1 MKITLLKSLLITGA
15 FLCFGMVQAQE
26 VTGTVSDAS
35 GPLPGASVV
44 VKGTTNG
51 TQTDFDGNYTLEV
64 EGDATLVFSYIG
76 YLTREIAVN
85 GQTTINVTMQEDAE
99 ALEEVVVIGYGTT
112 TVKDATGSVTA
123 VTAEDFNGG
132 VIASPEQLIQGKT
145 AGVNIQQTSG
155 EPGAGISINIRGS
168 NSVRAN
174 NNPLFVVDGI
184 PLSGENTSPDGN
196 AGSGGG
202 NGGTTAARNPLNFLN
217 PSDIESISVLKDAS
231 ATAIYGSRGANGVV
245 IITTKS
251 GKSSQGGVIE
261 FSSSLSV
268 SKPANDYDLLNADEF
283 VPAVFQ
289 FNPNADLAT
298 TDFGNDTD
306 WQDFITRTAASTNN
320 NISYSNNYGKGNV
333 RATFGYS
340 KQFGVIE
347 KTDLERI
354 TGRINARHRFLD
366 DKLTVGISATISRVN
381 DETAPLAGG
390 AGFRGDILGA
400 AYSANPTWSTST
412 RFAAQGGLLSPA
424 NYLANSQ
431 IRTNTNRLLLN
442 GSAEYSITDEIS
454 AKVNLGYDKSDGEN
468 NSVISSAVRNI
479 DGIQDV
485 GFGTY
490 NTLERESKL
499 LEATLNYKK
508 SFENSNLDVLVGFSY
523 QDFNTVGRN
532 VNARGFG
539 TTNLNQMVS
548 DLQETVNGAQATIS
562 GPFQQFYFGT
572 NWDQL
577 QVNRLLPSVVAG
589 DPTPFGFNRKV
600 RAVIAD
606 TFDNTDELQSFFGRI
621 NYSLAGKYLFTATVR
636 ADGSSRFGPENQYGI
651 FPSGAFA
658 WQLGEEDFIGDSVS
672 TLKLRLSGGV
682 TGNQD
687 GLGYGNFVARQRFT
701 DFNNGFSIQNDLT
714 VNANGLRIVATD
726 VPDLKWEPTLNL
738 NVGLDFG
745 FANDRLSGSIDV
757 YQNTTEDVLLR
768 TPPAAPAIDPFQ
780 FGNVD
785 AKIVNQ
791 GIEFAIA
798 YDWIQ
803 KEDVNFSTSFNIAY
817 NENEVQDFA
826 GLINTGAVNGQGL
839 SGAFAQRFAAG
850 QSLFSYYMAEFTGL
864 DSAGQPTFRDQDGDG
879 VGSATSEGDKIF
891 VGEDALPDVT
901 TGLSLNLRVK
911 RFDLAAYFNG
921 QFGFSVYN
929 NTANGLFTTGS
940 LTNARNVTRDVV
952 TSGEAAGTSADVS
965 TRYLEKGDFVRFQ
978 NATIGYNWP
987 LTGNGVFKSLRLSV
1001 TGQNLFLITDYSGL
1015 DPEIT
1020 VNTGDLN
1027 SGVPT
1032 RGIDWSGFP
1041 NPRTFT
1047 FGINATF

>member
-26 VTGTVSDAS
+26 VTGTVSDAN

-76 YLTREIAVN
+76 YLTREVAVD

-112 TVKDATGSVTA
+112 TVKDATGSVAA

-174 NNPLFVVDGI
+174 NNPLFVVDGV
-184 PLSGENTSPDGN
+184 PLSGENTSPSGN
-196 AGSGGG
+196 AG
-202 NGGTTAARNPLNFLN
+202 NGGDTGARNPLNFLN
-217 PSDIESISVLKDAS
+217 PADIESISVLKDAS

-261 FSSSLSV
+261 FSSSVSV
-268 SKPANDYDLLNADEF
+268 SKPANEYDLLTADEF

-320 NISYSNNYGKGNV
+320 NISYSNNYGKGNI
-333 RATFGYS
+333 RATLGYS

-354 TGRINARHRFLD
+354 TGRVNARHRFFD
-366 DKLTVGISATISRVN
+366 DKLTLGISATISRVN

-400 AYSANPTWSTST
+400 AYSANPTWSTSPS
-412 RFAAQGGLLSPA
+412 FAAQGGLLSPA

-431 IRTNTNRLLLN
+431 IRTNTDRILLN
-442 GSAEYSITDEIS
+442 GTAAYNITDELT
-454 AKVNLGYDKSDGEN
+454 ANVTLGYDKSEGEN
-468 NSVISSAVRNI
+468 NSMISSAVRNI
-479 DGIQDV
+479 DGVQDV

-490 NTLERESKL
+490 NTLERENKL
-499 LEATLNYKK
+499 LTATLNYKK
-508 SFENSNLDVLVGFSY
+508 SFENSNLDVLVGYEF
-523 QDFNTVGRN
+523 QDFKTTSRN
-532 VNARGFG
+532 VTARGFG
-539 TTNLNQMVS
+539 TTDLNKMAS
-548 DLQETVNGAQATIS
+548 DLQETTNGAQASIG
-562 GPFQQFYFGT
+562 GPFQQFYYGT
-572 NWDQL
+572 NFNSL
-577 QVNRLLPSVVAG
+577 QVNRLLPTVVAG
-589 DPTPFGFNRKV
+589 DQVAFGFSRKV
-600 RAVIAD
+600 DALTAD
-606 TFDNTDELQSFFGRI
+606 LFDNTDEIQSFLGRI
-621 NYSLAGKYLFTATVR
+621 NYSIASKYLFTATVR
-636 ADGSSRFGPENQYGI
+636 ADGSSRFGPDNQYGI

-658 WQLGEEDFIGDSVS
+658 WQLGEENFIGESVS
-672 TLKLRLSGGV
+672 TLKLRLSAGV

-687 GLGYGNFVARQRFT
+687 GLGYGNFVARQRFSELN
-701 DFNNGFSIQNDLT
+701 DDDIQNDRT
-714 VNANGLRIVATD
+714 VNANGLAIVATD

-745 FANDRLSGSIDV
+745 FGNDRLSGSIDV
-757 YQNTTEDVLLR
+757 YQNTTSDVLIR
-768 TPPAAPAIDPFQ
+768 TPPAAPAVDPFQ
-780 FGNVD
+780 FGNLD

-791 GIEFAIA
+791 GIEFGIN

-803 KEDVNFSTSFNIAY
+803 KEDVNFSTSFNISY

-826 GLINTGAVNGQGL
+826 GIIDTGAINGQGL

-864 DSAGQPTFRDQDGDG
+864 DSAGQPTFADQNGDG
-879 VGSATSEGDKIF
+879 VGDVFQDKVF

-929 NTANGLFTTGS
+929 NTANGLFTSGS
-940 LTNARNVTRDVV
+940 ITNARNVTTDLL
-952 TSGEAAGTSADVS
+952 TSGDAPGASADVS

-978 NATIGYNWP
+978 NATLGYNWP
-987 LTGNGVFKSLRLSV
+987 LKGDGLFKSLRLSV

-1015 DPEIT
+1015 DPEVA
-1020 VNTGDLN
+1020 VNTGNLN
-1027 SGVPT
+1027 NSEIPS
-1032 RGIDWSGFP
+1032 RGIDWSAFP

-1047 FGINATF
+1047 FGINASF

>member
-1 MKITLLKSLLITGA
+1 MKITLLRSLFMVGA
-15 FLCFGMVQAQE
+15 FLCFGLTQAQE
-26 VTGTVSDAS
+26 VTGTVSDAN

-44 VKGTTNG
+44 VKGTTTG
-51 TQTDFDGNYTLEV
+51 TQTDFDGNYTIEA
-64 EGDATLVFSYIG
+64 GSDATLVFSYVG
-76 YLTREIAVN
+76 FSTQEIAVN
-85 GQTTINVTMQEDAE
+85 GQSTINVTMLEDAE

-123 VTAEDFNGG
+123 VSAEDFNGG

-145 AGVNIQQTSG
+145 AGVTIQQTSG

-174 NNPLFVVDGI
+174 NNPLFVVDGV
-184 PLSGENTSPDGN
+184 PLSGENTSPQGN
-196 AGSGGG
+196 AGNGGG
-202 NGGTTAARNPLNFLN
+202 TAQRNPLNFLN
-217 PSDIESISVLKDAS
+217 PADIESISVLKDAS

-251 GKSSQGGVIE
+251 GKGSQGGVVE
-261 FSSSLSV
+261 WSSSLSIA
-268 SKPANDYDLLNADEF
+268 KPAREYDLLNRDEF
-283 VPAVFQ
+283 VDAVFK

-298 TDFGNDTD
+298 TDFGNNTD
-306 WQDFITRTAASTNN
+306 WQDYITRTAASTNN
-320 NISYSNNYGKGNV
+320 NVSYSNNYGKGNV

-366 DKLTVGISATISRVN
+366 DKLTLGVAATISRVN

-400 AYSANPTWSTST
+400 AYSANPTWSTNSA
-412 RFAAQGGLLSPA
+412 FAAQGGLLSPA

-431 IRTNTNRLLLN
+431 IRTNTDRVLLN
-442 GSAEYSITDEIS
+442 ASLDYKITSELS
-454 AKVNLGYDKSDGEN
+454 AKINLGYDKSEGEN
-468 NSVISSAVRNI
+468 NSVISSAVQNI
-479 DGIQDV
+479 DGVQGIGL
-485 GFGTY
+485 GFY
-490 NTLERESKL
+490 NTLERENSL

-508 SFENSNLDVLVGFSY
+508 EFNNSNLDVLVGYSF
-523 QDFNTVGRN
+523 QDFKTSGRN
-532 VNARGFG
+532 AASRGF
-539 TTNLNQMVS
+539 TTTDLNGMVS

-562 GPFQQFYFGT
+562 GSFQQFYYGT
-572 NWDQL
+572 NSSNL
-577 QVNRLLPSVVAG
+577 VVNRLFPTVVAG
-589 DPTPFGFNRKV
+589 EEQNFGFNRKV
-600 RAVIAD
+600 RSIFVDA
-606 TFDNTDELQSFFGRI
+606 FDNTDELQSFFGRI
-621 NYSLAGKYLFTATVR
+621 NYSIASKYLFTATVR

-658 WQLGEEDFIGDSVS
+658 WQLGDEDFIGDAVS
-672 TLKLRLSGGV
+672 TLKLRLSAGV

-687 GLGYGNFVARQRFT
+687 GLGYGNFVARQRFS
-701 DFNNGFSIQNDLT
+701 DAGGNIQNNIQNNGEINP
-714 VNANGLRIVATD
+714 NGLAIVATD

-745 FANDRLSGSIDV
+745 FSNDRLSGSIDV
-757 YQNTTEDVLLR
+757 YRNETTDVLLR
-768 TPPAAPAIDPFQ
+768 TPPAAPAVDPFQ

-785 AKIVNQ
+785 ATIVNQ
-791 GIEFAIA
+791 GIEFALG

-803 KEDVNFSTSFNIAY
+803 QEDVNFSTNFNIAY
-817 NENEVQDFA
+817 NQNEVEDFG
-826 GLINTGAVNGQGL
+826 GLIDTGAVNGQGL

-850 QSLFSYYMAEFTGL
+850 HSLFSYYMAEYTGL
-864 DSAGQPTFRDQDGDG
+864 DSAGQPTFKDQNGDG
-879 VGSATSEGDKIF
+879 VGDVFQDKVF

-901 TGLSLNLRVK
+901 AGLSLNLNVK
-911 RFDLAAYFNG
+911 NWDFAAYFTG

-929 NTANGLFTTGS
+929 NTANGLFTAGS
-940 LTNARNVTRDVV
+940 ITNARNVTQDVANSNEA
-952 TSGEAAGTSADVS
+952 SGASADVS

-978 NATIGYNWP
+978 NATLGYNVP
-987 LTGNGVFKSLRLSV
+987 LTGEGLFKTLRLSL

-1020 VNTGDLN
+1020 VATGDLN
-1027 SGVPT
+1027 SGVPS

-1041 NPRTFT
+1041 NPRTIT
-1047 FGINATF
+1047 FGLNASF